1 MAGRRC
7 SITLYPP
14 YLECLDRLLDA
25 GFYKDQQEVF
35 RAALRVLFKDHG
47 LEDFC
52 FHMEEENGP
61 PNYLHGK
68 KGRNHTNY
76 RSRRAHAHFSF

>member
-14 YLECLDRLLDA
+14 YIECLDRLLDA

-47 LEDFC
+47 LESFSLN
-52 FHMEEENGP
+52 MEEENGP
-61 PNYLHGK
+61 TNYLHGN
-68 KGRNHTNY
+68 KGRKYFDY
-76 RSRRAHAHFSF
+76 RSRRIP